1 MDNPF
6 VKRASEQLR
15 DDEAFLAVVSPEPVT
30 YFLSSRGKAG
40 TLYDRLLF
48 MQGTPGSGK
57 TTLARLFEFPP
68 LTALLRNRGSSNFQA
83 LAGALAEC
91 GAIQGDMPSI
101 IGCRLTMETD
111 YRDVWEFPYSET
123 LKIGLLTT
131 FVQARAVLAWFRHLA
146 SAGVPPARIR
156 IVPRPDA
163 ETAVESIGGTAGEG
177 VLARARE
184 VEAAA
189 YEVVGALIAPK
200 EEGLSQVLTG
210 AYRPFDVI
218 DRITVEDHDDPSK
231 SQSLHPL
238 VILDDAN
245 YLHPSQF
252 RALQHWLARRE
263 LRIARWMI
271 ARFDILQ
278 PKEALAAVTED
289 REARTD
295 FPGLTASRDIEVVL
309 LQSSGPR
316 REQRAAF
323 RRMAKDMAGRY
334 LQKHSLLGPRGLT
347 ILVDMLG
354 EQEELISPSSLRE
367 LGDMVDAAQ
376 RRLKVTVDRR
386 AEFEKEIDEFRS
398 GGKPVP
404 PDIRMA
410 MLMVLLHRYDRRRKE
425 GATLFDSDPEPS
437 RPIVANPGVHEAAR
451 LHLLHRYGHA
461 FYYGIDDLCDSSSE
475 NAELFLQL
483 SAVLVDTVATQVIR
497 SKGSHLTAGTQ
508 SRLLRQRADWIMSK
522 WSFPYVD
529 EVRQLVAGIG
539 KRCVQVTLEP
549 NGWLTPNAYGIP
561 QKEFDDLATTH
572 PGLARVLQYAIAYN
586 AVLPVPNYKQGSKVW
601 CLLEL
606 GGMVILAHGLSL
618 KRGGFLE
625 GESKE
630 LATMLEDRP
639 S

>member
-30 YFLSSRGKAG
+30 FFLRSRGQAG
-40 TLYDRLLF
+40 TLYDRLLL

-68 LTALLRNRGSSNFQA
+68 LTALLRNRSSSNYQA
-83 LAGALAEC
+83 LAGALTEC
-91 GAIQGDMPSI
+91 GAIKDDQPAI

-123 LKIGLLTT
+123 LKVGLLTT

-146 SAGVPPARIR
+146 SGGVLPSRIR
-156 IVPRPDA
+156 IIPRPDA
-163 ETAVESIGGTAGEG
+163 ETAADSIGGTGGEG

-200 EEGLSQVLTG
+200 EEGLSHALTG

-218 DRITVEDHDDPSK
+218 DRIVVEDPADASK
-231 SQSLHPL
+231 THSLHPL

-245 YLHPSQF
+245 YLHPGQF

-271 ARFDILQ
+271 ARFDILL

-289 REARTD
+289 REDRTD

-316 REQRAAF
+316 REQRTAF
-323 RRMAKDMAGRY
+323 RRMAKDMASRY

-347 ILVDMLG
+347 ILADMLG
-354 EQEELISPSSLRE
+354 EEEESISPSSQRE
-367 LGDMVDAAQ
+367 LGEMTNAAQ
-376 RRLKVTVDRR
+376 RRLKVTDERR
-386 AEFEKEIDEFRS
+386 AEFEKEIAVFRS
-398 GGKPVP
+398 GGQPVP
-404 PDIRMA
+404 PDVGLA

-437 RPIVANPGVHEAAR
+437 RPIVANTGVYEAAK
-451 LHLLHRYGHA
+451 LHLLHRYGRA

-497 SKGSHLTAGTQ
+497 SKGSLLTAGTQ
-508 SRLLRQRADWIMSK
+508 SRLLRQRADWIINK
-522 WSFPYVD
+522 WSFPYFE
-529 EVRQLVAGIG
+529 EVRQLVGEIG
-539 KRCVQVTLEP
+539 RMCVQVTLQP
-549 NGWLTPNAYGIP
+549 NGWLTPNAYGIL
-561 QKEFDDLATTH
+561 QEEFDNLSASH
-572 PGLARVLQYAIAYN
+572 PDLARVLQYAIAYN

-606 GGMVILAHGLSL
+606 GGMVSLSHGLSL

-625 GESKE
+625 GDAQE
-630 LATMLEDRP
+630 LATMLQERP